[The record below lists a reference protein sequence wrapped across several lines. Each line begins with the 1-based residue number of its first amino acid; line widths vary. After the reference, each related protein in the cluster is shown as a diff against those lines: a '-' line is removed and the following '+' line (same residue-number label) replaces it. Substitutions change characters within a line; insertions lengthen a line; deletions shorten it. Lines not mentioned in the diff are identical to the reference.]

1 MVAVAHQAE
10 HRIVA
15 PEVVGSRPIGH
26 PIFFLFFIKPL
37 DRVSSQTVVGS
48 FYSILFCSI
57 PSVVAEHPR
66 L

>member
-26 PIFFLFFIKPL
+26 PIFFLFFSKPL

-48 FYSILFCSI
+48 FYSVLY
-57 PSVVAEHPR
+57 R
-66 L
+66 R